1 MIKKENRCYFVD
13 KGVFTGLSCQKVS
26 LYVYLISFVYY
37 GATSR
42 KFTLCIKQTCP
53 FFIVKKTLKMTDF
66 ATQRSTLPILRELN
80 CNLTSARHLIRSR

>member
-53 FFIVKKTLKMTDF
+53 FSIVKKTMKNDRLCY
-66 ATQRSTLPILRELN
+66 ATQHASEFKRIYL
-80 CNLTSARHLIRSR
+80 